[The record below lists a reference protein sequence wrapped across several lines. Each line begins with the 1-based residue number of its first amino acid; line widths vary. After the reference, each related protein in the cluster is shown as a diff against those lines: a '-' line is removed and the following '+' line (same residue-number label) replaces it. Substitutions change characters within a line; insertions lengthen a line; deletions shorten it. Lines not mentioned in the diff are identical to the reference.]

1 MFLDGPGA
9 VLDIA
14 LESLDRDRA
23 AEAWRE
29 AAGRL
34 LDAVGWRG
42 EMLTSRAFQGGVSLA
57 LSAPADCLYAATELN
72 EAAWSAALA
81 KLQGDR
87 ANGDG
92 EVARLTDLIQQE
104 RNPRAIALRRA
115 AEERGLNFLLGEDQ
129 LSIGSGTGVLC
140 WPADSLPSPEQVA
153 WKQVHDVPI
162 VLVTGSNGKTTV
174 VRLLA
179 AIFSAAGST
188 AGSTSTDGVM
198 VGSEYLLEGDFSGP
212 EGARAVLRSP
222 RVEVAVLET
231 ARGGILRRGVAVQRA
246 DVAVITNIAADHLG
260 EFGVESVSDLAET
273 KLVVTKTLGKSG
285 TAVLNADDEQ
295 LVMRSGRIGAQ
306 VVWFSLD
313 PGSPVIARHIGNGG
327 TAAWLEGNILVLA
340 RGKNRQEL
348 IGLDQVP
355 ITFGGAARHNVANAL
370 AAMCAAQS
378 LGIESRSLNES
389 LRQFGRFVGDNP
401 GRANLLEIG
410 GVRLLLDYAHN
421 PHGMA
426 ALVKVAQ
433 GLSAERRLIMVG
445 QAGDR
450 DDEAIR
456 ELARA
461 ASTLRPDRVI
471 VKEMDQYLRGRA
483 PGAVPRLLADEFLHL
498 GIPREAVSTA
508 SKEVE
513 GTRAALE
520 WARPGDLLVLA
531 VHQDRRAILALIS
544 RLATGGWQP
553 GDALPG

>member
-1 MFLDGPGA
+1 
-9 VLDIA
+9 
-14 LESLDRDRA
+14 
-23 AEAWRE
+23 
-29 AAGRL
+29 
-34 LDAVGWRG
+34 
-42 EMLTSRAFQGGVSLA
+42 
-57 LSAPADCLYAATELN
+57 
-72 EAAWSAALA
+72 
-81 KLQGDR
+81 
-87 ANGDG
+87 
-92 EVARLTDLIQQE
+92 VAQ
-104 RNPRAIALRRA
+104 
-115 AEERGLNFLLGEDQ
+115 ERGLTFLLGEDQ

-140 WPADSLPSPEQVA
+140 WPTDSLPSPEDID

-174 VRLLA
+174 VRFLA
-179 AIFSAAGST
+179 SIFSAAGSI
-188 AGSTSTDGVM
+188 AGSTSTDGVT

-212 EGARAVLRSP
+212 EGARAVLRNP

-231 ARGGILRRGVAVQRA
+231 ARGGILRRGLAVQRA

-273 KLVVTKTLGKSG
+273 KFVVTKALGKSG

-313 PGSPVIARHIGNGG
+313 PHSAVVARHTATGG
-327 TAAWLEGNILVLA
+327 TAAWLEGNLLVLA
-340 RGKNRQEL
+340 RGKNRREL
-348 IGLDQVP
+348 ISLDQVP
-355 ITFGGAARHNVANAL
+355 ITFGGAAEHNVANTL
-370 AAMCAAQS
+370 AAICAAQS
-378 LGIESRSLNES
+378 LGVESRPLNES

-401 GRANLLEIG
+401 GRANLLEVG

-433 GLSAERRLIMVG
+433 GFPADRRLIMVG

-450 DDEAIR
+450 DDDAIR

-461 ASTLRPDRVI
+461 ASALRPERVI

-483 PGAVPRLLADEFLHL
+483 PGAVPRLLADEFLRL
-498 GIPREAVSTA
+498 GLPREAVSIA
-508 SKEVE
+508 WKEVE

-531 VHQDRRAILALIS
+531 VHQDRRAVLGLIS
-544 RLATGGWQP
+544 RLTSAGWQP

>member
-1 MFLDGPGA
+1 
-9 VLDIA
+9 
-14 LESLDRDRA
+14 
-23 AEAWRE
+23 
-29 AAGRL
+29 
-34 LDAVGWRG
+34 
-42 EMLTSRAFQGGVSLA
+42 
-57 LSAPADCLYAATELN
+57 
-72 EAAWSAALA
+72 
-81 KLQGDR
+81 
-87 ANGDG
+87 
-92 EVARLTDLIQQE
+92 
-104 RNPRAIALRRA
+104 
-115 AEERGLNFLLGEDQ
+115 
-129 LSIGSGTGVLC
+129 
-140 WPADSLPSPEQVA
+140 
-153 WKQVHDVPI
+153 
-162 VLVTGSNGKTTV
+162 
-174 VRLLA
+174 
-179 AIFSAAGST
+179 
-188 AGSTSTDGVM
+188 
-198 VGSEYLLEGDFSGP
+198 
-212 EGARAVLRSP
+212 
-222 RVEVAVLET
+222 
-231 ARGGILRRGVAVQRA
+231 
-246 DVAVITNIAADHLG
+246 
-260 EFGVESVSDLAET
+260 
-273 KLVVTKTLGKSG
+273 
-285 TAVLNADDEQ
+285 VLNADDEQ